1 MKKFIVM
8 YHTESN
14 HATQFMKV
22 QAENKVDA
30 KAVLRKNVN
39 DKVYFINIMEA

>member
-8 YHTESN
+8 YITESN

-22 QAENKVDA
+22 QAENKAGA
-30 KAVLRKNVN
+30 KTVVREKVN
-39 DKVYFINIMEA
+39 DKVFFINVMEA

>member
-1 MKKFIVM
+1 MKNFIVM

-22 QAENKVDA
+22 KAENKAEA
-30 KAVLRKNVN
+30 KAIVRENIN
-39 DKVYFINIMEA
+39 DKVYFIDVMEA

>member
-1 MKKFIVM
+1 MKNFIVM

-22 QAENKVDA
+22 KTENKAEA
-30 KAVLRKNVN
+30 KEVVRKNVN

>member
-14 HATQFMKV
+14 RATQFMKV
-22 QAENKVDA
+22 QAENKAEA
-30 KAVLRKNVN
+30 KTVVRKNVN
-39 DKVYFINIMEA
+39 DKVYFLNVMEA

>member
-14 HATQFMKV
+14 FGTQFMNV
-22 QAENKVDA
+22 QAENKAEA
-30 KAVLRKNVN
+30 KTIVRENVN
-39 DKVYFINIMEA
+39 DKVYFINVTEA

>member
-14 HATQFMKV
+14 YATQFMNV
-22 QAENKVDA
+22 QAENKAEA
-30 KAVLRKNVN
+30 KTIVRENVN
-39 DKVYFINIMEA
+39 DKVYFIDVMEA

>member
-8 YHTESN
+8 YHTDSN

-22 QAENKVDA
+22 QAADKGAA
-30 KAVLRKNVN
+30 KAVVRENVN
-39 DKVYFINIMEA
+39 DKVYFINVMEA

>member
-22 QAENKVDA
+22 QAENKAEA
-30 KAVLRKNVN
+30 KAIVRENVN
-39 DKVYFINIMEA
+39 DKVYFINVMEA